1 MQLGPNSTYKLRRC
15 SDHKLIKS
23 LINALRTCHYKG
35 PFILRYVPQAPPH
48 APEALDD
55 APLQAGDQ
63 DDIIEVPDDT
73 APDPPN
79 NNPAPDPPDNNQI
92 PGPPND
98 ISQGTA
104 QPAQTNPNNAD
115 QQHTVHLN
123 TQNQKQNHPND
134 TQTSQQSD
142 DTYYE
147 VEKLLKMRFVDN
159 KR

>member
-1 MQLGPNSTYKLRRC
+1 MQLGPNFTYKLRRC

-63 DDIIEVPDDT
+63 DDIKEVPDDT

-79 NNPAPDPPDNNQI
+79 DKNPAPDPHDNNQI
-92 PGPPND
+92 PGPQITFLRVLPSPHKQ
-98 ISQGTA
+98 I
-104 QPAQTNPNNAD
+104 QTMQINNI
-115 QQHTVHLN
+115 QFT
-123 TQNQKQNHPND
+123 
-134 TQTSQQSD
+134 
-142 DTYYE
+142 
-147 VEKLLKMRFVDN
+147 
-159 KR
+159 